1 MHTSIAD
8 RIEQIR
14 RSPMPAKTLTKPVN
28 GAANGHANGH
38 TNGHAKTPVKPET
51 TTEVTVETNQEVKTT
66 KSRPRKLAAVAK
78 EPDVVDATNEVADTP
93 AAQAAD
99 TKTSVSTTSV
109 ATTNVEDTKTNVD
122 ETKTK
127 RSASKNAKRSKSAGR
142 AKPKPR
148 AKSAGRSKSSRKAG
162 KGALKKTK
170 QGKQTAEPKQK
181 RVHNTKATS
190 LEVQGIGV
198 GTARVRNVLRY
209 GSLNPRQYNVR
220 NILRKAENKPTLVK
234 SSDEKAAPVMT
245 PQGKQTPIS
254 QLPEDVQQVVR
265 EAVAAYEYSLREA
278 YERTVVEKYA
288 ENGTKARYENARKEA
303 KAKFDQDHKND
314 ENQWVHYP
322 SQEEQFDLYAFNLS
336 FDPKFYDGF
345 AEYKKTHDHYQIGH
359 MPNESSKDENKS
371 KFKGLTKNKSVAS
384 KVVKEPY
391 NEWTRAMALLNKVM
405 TRLSGRIHY
414 IIACFLDRVV
424 EQYAENGI
432 LNCFQDNRRT
442 VNLNHALTMGP
453 TFDTTC
459 YLHKFVETLDH
470 YREAKKWL
478 KNCADA
484 KSQHKDDKKEG
495 KTENV
500 KAVLPDYPKI
510 YEDNYSFTGYVV
522 DICRDVRKRLAA
534 AETDP
539 KKKELLISTNVSNDF
554 KQFCS
559 YILYEIIMR
568 IGDNLKI
575 LVQSSG
581 VKTVSDAM
589 VYQTLEQIH
598 TTCGMDYQ
606 KTRLVMQEHL
616 VKFSQT
622 LSNSKNVKPKD
633 DAKPEEEEELEDS
646 AGEAEEAV
654 VEETD

>member
-1 MHTSIAD
+1 MHTSIVD

-14 RSPMPAKTLTKPVN
+14 RSPMPAKTTAKPTNGAVN
-28 GAANGHANGH
+28 GAANGH
-38 TNGHAKTPVKPET
+38 TNGHAKTPVKAET
-51 TTEVTVETNQEVKTT
+51 KSETKPVKSEVTVETNQEVKTT
-66 KSRPRKLAAVAK
+66 KSRPRKLAAPEHKVK
-78 EPDVVDATNEVADTP
+78 EPDVVDATNETSTPEVVASVVDQVLTP
-93 AAQAAD
+93 EA
-99 TKTSVSTTSV
+99 
-109 ATTNVEDTKTNVD
+109 
-122 ETKTK
+122 K
-127 RSASKNAKRSKSAGR
+127 RSASKSA
-142 AKPKPR
+142 KPR
-148 AKSAGRSKSSRKAG
+148 AKSAGRTKSKPRAKSAGRAKPTRKSG
-162 KGALKKTK
+162 KGSLKKTK
-170 QGKQTAEPKQK
+170 QGKQTTSEPKQK

-190 LEVQGIGV
+190 LETQGIGV
-198 GTARVRNVLRY
+198 GTARVRNAVRY
-209 GSLNPRQYNVR
+209 CSLNPREYAVR
-220 NILRKAENKPTLVK
+220 NALRKAENKPVMPK
-234 SSDEKAAPVMT
+234 STDEKSEPVMP
-245 PQGKQTPIS
+245 PQGPQTPIS
-254 QLPEDVQQVVR
+254 QLPEEVQAVVR
-265 EAVAAYEYSLREA
+265 EAVAAYEDSLRDA

-288 ENGTKARYENARKEA
+288 ENGTKAEYEQARKEA
-303 KAKFDQDHKND
+303 KAKFDQEHKND
-314 ENQWVHYP
+314 EKQWVHYP
-322 SQEEQFDLYAFNLS
+322 CKEDQFDLHAFNLS
-336 FDPKFYDGF
+336 YDPKFYDGF

-359 MPNESSKDENKS
+359 LPNESSKDDNKS
-371 KFKGLTKNKSVAS
+371 KFKGLTKNKSVAN

-391 NEWTRAMALLNKVM
+391 NEWTRAMALLNKIM

-442 VNLNHALTMGP
+442 VNLNHALTVGP
-453 TFDTTC
+453 NFENTC

-470 YREAKKWL
+470 YRQATTWL
-478 KNCADA
+478 KNCTDA
-484 KSQHKDDKKEG
+484 KSQHKDDKKAG
-495 KTENV
+495 TTENV

-522 DICRDVRKRLAA
+522 DICREVRKRLAA

-575 LVQSSG
+575 LVEASG

-589 VYQTLEQIH
+589 VYQTLQQIH

-616 VKFSQT
+616 IKFSQT
-622 LSNSKNVKPKD
+622 LSKPKT
-633 DAKPEEEEELEDS
+633 AKPQTDAAPADDDDS
-646 AGEAEEAV
+646 AGEAEEPL